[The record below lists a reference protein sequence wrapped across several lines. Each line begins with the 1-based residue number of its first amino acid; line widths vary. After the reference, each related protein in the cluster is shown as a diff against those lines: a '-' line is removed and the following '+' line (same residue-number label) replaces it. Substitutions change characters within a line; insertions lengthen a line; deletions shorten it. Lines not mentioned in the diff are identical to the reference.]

1 MSAAAQAAAHER
13 AYGRYRECHSEQMAR
28 YGESLD
34 PGDARAKPLQG
45 KVAIVTGASSP
56 VGIGAAV
63 ARRLAGS
70 GARLLLAADASPDLV
85 AKECAD
91 LLGDPK
97 AVVPLQA
104 DLGRS
109 GFRRRDGRRGGEA
122 LRPRRP
128 AGQQCGRPDQSPV
141 RRVHAAEFDKAV
153 AVNLRAPF
161 LASQAVLPA
170 MRRQGGGRIV
180 HVASQLG
187 SVAYQTRT
195 IYGMTKAALI
205 HLAKSMAL
213 ELAPRTSRSTP
224 CRRGRSRPSRSSIAS
239 ETSPRNSAR
248 RLDYVPMGRYG
259 RPEEIG
265 EVVHW
270 LLTTDASFLTGH
282 DLIVDGGYTI
292 H

>member
-1 MSAAAQAAAHER
+1 MVAEAETR
-13 AYGRYRECHSEQMAR
+13 FGR
-28 YGESLD
+28 
-34 PGDARAKPLQG
+34 
-45 KVAIVTGASSP
+45 I
-56 VGIGAAV
+56 
-63 ARRLAGS
+63 
-70 GARLLLAADASPDLV
+70 
-85 AKECAD
+85 D
-91 LLGDPK
+91 LLVNNAAIRLNRNFGD
-97 AVVPLQA
+97 
-104 DLGRS
+104 
-109 GFRRRDGRRGGEA
+109 FT
-122 LRPRRP
+122 
-128 AGQQCGRPDQSPV
+128 
-141 RRVHAAEFDKAV
+141 AAEFDKAV

-161 LASQAVLPA
+161 LASQAVLPS

-213 ELAPRTSRSTP
+213 ELARENIQVNTVSPGP
-224 CRRGRSRPSRSSIAS
+224 IATQPLLDRARDQP
-239 ETSPRNSAR
+239 EESAR
-248 RLDYVPMGRYG
+248 RMNYVPMGRFG

-270 LLTTDASFLTGH
+270 LLTTDASFLTGQ

>member
-1 MSAAAQAAAHER
+1 M
-13 AYGRYRECHSEQMAR
+13 
-28 YGESLD
+28 
-34 PGDARAKPLQG
+34 KPLQG

-63 ARRLAGS
+63 ARRLAES
-70 GARLLLAADASPDLV
+70 GAKLLLVADVSPEAVAS
-85 AKECAD
+85 ECAG
-91 LLGDPK
+91 LLGD
-97 AVVPLQA
+97 AGGVVPLTA
-104 DLGRS
+104 DLGDADAVLAMVAEAEKR
-109 GFRRRDGRRGGEA
+109 FGRIDLLVNNAAIRLNRNFG
-122 LRPRRP
+122 
-128 AGQQCGRPDQSPV
+128 DFT
-141 RRVHAAEFDKAV
+141 AAEFDKAV

-161 LASQAVLPA
+161 LASQAVLPS

-213 ELAPRTSRSTP
+213 ELARENIQVNTV
-224 CRRGRSRPSRSSIAS
+224 
-239 ETSPRNSAR
+239 SPGPVATQPLLDRARDQPEESAR
-248 RLDYVPMGRYG
+248 RMDYVPMGRFG

-270 LLTTDASFLTGH
+270 LLTTDASFLTGQ

>member
-1 MSAAAQAAAHER
+1 M
-13 AYGRYRECHSEQMAR
+13 
-28 YGESLD
+28 
-34 PGDARAKPLQG
+34 KPLQD
-45 KVAIVTGASSP
+45 KVAIVTGVSSP
-56 VGIGAAV
+56 VGIGAAI

-70 GARLLLAADASPDLV
+70 GARLVLAADSSPESV
-85 AKECAD
+85 ARECAELLGEAKGVVPLLSD
-91 LLGDPK
+91 LGDPS
-97 AVVPLQA
+97 AVAAMVA
-104 DLGRS
+104 EAEERFGRVDMLVNNAAVRIN
-109 GFRRRDGRRGGEA
+109 RRFGEFT
-122 LRPRRP
+122 
-128 AGQQCGRPDQSPV
+128 
-141 RRVHAAEFDKAV
+141 AAEFDQAV

-180 HVASQLG
+180 HIASQLG

-213 ELAPRTSRSTP
+213 ELAPHNIQVNTV
-224 CRRGRSRPSRSSIAS
+224 
-239 ETSPRNSAR
+239 SPGPVATQPILDRLAQEPEESAR
-248 RLDYVPMGRYG
+248 RQAYVPMGRFG
-259 RPEEIG
+259 RPDEIG

-270 LLTTDASFLTGH
+270 LLTTEASFLTGH